1 MVCHGLKQ
9 FMAWAICLSSNN
21 MRKIF
26 SLLSVRIF
34 CVFLIYCV
42 AVVSIAIIIPTLDQR
57 RIREVPTVES
67 EKAQQRLHRLLRTKH
82 SNQGR
87 FIAIPKTTDFEYLA
101 LSIGSVDNKDY
112 REFIVAVSDEH
123 KPYQQAI
130 GPQMIMGPFE
140 IGNLNYQ
147 FYLLF
152 PKLPQSYYLSQLFSS
167 PSLLVLMMMLASL
180 PFIFILTYS
189 LYRPIRRLK
198 KASDR
203 VAAGGWD
210 VDPKL
215 EEGTMEFSYLGQSFN
230 KMVMALQEAEAEK
243 NRLFGNLSHELR
255 TPLTRIRLT
264 NGMLRRK
271 TDASLETDID
281 RIEQNLILIENRIQ
295 AMLSLSRGLIL
306 SREKYE
312 IVGLQDAVLELLAEA
327 SFEAE
332 ANNKILAYDEDLP
345 SVELLLNVE
354 NFRSGIENILRNAI
368 HYANKKICVDFTITN
383 KALVIVI
390 SDDGMGVKTSDL
402 DRLFEAFYRSEN
414 TDVPDSNGAGL
425 GLAIASHMVKS
436 HQGSIKAENQ
446 TEGHGLVITIT
457 LPILNVQ

>member
-1 MVCHGLKQ
+1 
-9 FMAWAICLSSNN
+9 

-34 CVFLIYCV
+34 CVFLIYCI

-57 RIREVPTVES
+57 RIREVPALES

-101 LSIGSVDNKDY
+101 LSIGSVDNEDY

-130 GPQMIMGPFE
+130 GSQMIMGPFE
-140 IGNLNYQ
+140 VGNLNYQ

-152 PKLPQSYYLSQLFSS
+152 PKLPQAYYLSQLFSS
-167 PSLLVLMMMLASL
+167 PSLLVLIMMIASL
-180 PFIFILTYS
+180 PFIFLLTYS
-189 LYRPIRRLK
+189 LYRPIMRLK
-198 KASDR
+198 KAADR
-203 VAAGGWD
+203 VAAGGWE

-215 EEGTMEFSYLGQSFN
+215 EEGTMEFSYLGKSFN

-255 TPLTRIRLT
+255 TPLTRVRLT

-271 TDASLETDID
+271 TDESLEADID

-306 SREKYE
+306 SRDKYE
-312 IVGLQDAVLELLAEA
+312 IVCLHDAVLELLAEA

-332 ANNKILAYDEDLP
+332 ANNKLLIYDHIP
-345 SVELLLNVE
+345 SVSLMLNLE

-368 HYANKKICVDFTITN
+368 HYASSEIKVDFSVVH
-383 KALVIVI
+383 KELVIVI
-390 SDDGMGVKTSDL
+390 SDDGAGVKTADL

-436 HQGSIKAENQ
+436 HKGSINAENQ
-446 TEGHGLVITIT
+446 NEGKGLVITIK
-457 LPILNVQ
+457 LPIVSVQ